1 MLWPEREDPDRVLA
15 ILQELHECS
24 ESYVAMQEAFF
35 IRRQQ
40 EGDTLQEFSLTL
52 MGLLEKMKQC
62 APIGMP
68 NAEDLLRDQFVNLVL
83 DSSLHLE
90 LKQLVHSLITP
101 CLLLK
106 QRRFSGSLKAS

>member
-1 MLWPEREDPDRVLA
+1 MA